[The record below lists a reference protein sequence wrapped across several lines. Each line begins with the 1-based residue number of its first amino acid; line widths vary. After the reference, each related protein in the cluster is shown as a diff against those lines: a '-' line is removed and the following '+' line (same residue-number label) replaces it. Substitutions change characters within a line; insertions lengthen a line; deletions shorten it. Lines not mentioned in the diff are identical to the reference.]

1 MDCNRVLD
9 ALIGLPCTEV
19 IAQAETGGDLL
30 LHFGRRVPYDTASNP
45 KLQTT
50 DRGEYAL
57 FVQCPWRLDDGHAI
71 LTDWTD
77 PPFNEAVW
85 QPLRDRLER
94 SSVVKVEMGC
104 LGPDLIVVFEGGVI
118 LTVFASLRPLLDD
131 SWFVLTP
138 DGSAVAAT
146 EGGQLKVIGAGDNS

>member
-1 MDCNRVLD
+1 
-9 ALIGLPCTEV
+9 
-19 IAQAETGGDLL
+19 
-30 LHFGRRVPYDTASNP
+30 
-45 KLQTT
+45 
-50 DRGEYAL
+50 
-57 FVQCPWRLDDGHAI
+57 
-71 LTDWTD
+71 
-77 PPFNEAVW
+77 
-85 QPLRDRLER
+85 
-94 SSVVKVEMGC
+94 MGC